1 MGKMT
6 SQQFQAIVLAGERPG
21 GNALGKSLGL
31 PAGVLAPL
39 AGRSCIQRVM
49 TTLRQSRRVAGGI
62 LCGPSASVLREAP
75 EISALLASGDY
86 KWLAP
91 ATGPAASAFA
101 AAEALNSHPLLLT
114 GADHGLLD
122 IATVDGFCKD
132 ALAVDSAEGSP
143 DIVVG
148 LVPHERVREAFPNS
162 KRTVLR
168 FSDGAFCGSNLFAV
182 TSEAGHRALRFWSEV
197 ESFRKRPWKIARRL
211 GALTLLRYITGW
223 LTIGQA
229 FQSLSRRAGCRV
241 GWVLVFEPKAAVD
254 VDTVADWELACRLL
268 ESETAAAANPQQ
280 ATGPA
285 GGPVESRPDP

>member
-1 MGKMT
+1 MT
-6 SQQFQAIVLAGERPG
+6 SHQFQAIVLAGERAG
-21 GNALGKSLGL
+21 GNSLGKSLGL

-39 AGRSCIQRVM
+39 AGQPCIQRVI
-49 TTLRQSRRVAGGI
+49 TTLRQSCSVAGGI

-75 EISALLASGDY
+75 EISALLEPGDY

-91 ATGPAASAFA
+91 AHGPAASAFA

-122 IATVDGFCKD
+122 TATVDGFCKD
-132 ALAVDSAEGSP
+132 ALATGSAGCQP
-143 DIVVG
+143 DMVVG
-148 LVPHERVREAFPNS
+148 LVPYERVREAFPNS

-182 TSEAGHRALRFWSEV
+182 TSEAGHRALRYWSEV

-211 GALTLLRYITGW
+211 GVLTLLRYVTGR
-223 LTIGQA
+223 LTVGHA
-229 FQSLSRRAGCRV
+229 FQALSRQAGCRV
-241 GWVLVFEPKAAVD
+241 GWVLVPEPRAAVD

-268 ESETAAAANPQQ
+268 EAETAATAHPQRASGPPGDAA
-280 ATGPA
+280 
-285 GGPVESRPDP
+285 DP